1 MPRLTPQNY
10 RSLISVF
17 LKVGY
22 SVDRQEG
29 SHIVM
34 TKPGTARPLV
44 IPAKPDVP
52 VFVIKNLLR
61 SSGMKRE
68 EYLAL
73 LLD

>member
-10 RSLISVF
+10 RILISVF
-17 LKVGY
+17 SKIGY

-29 SHIVM
+29 SHVIM

-44 IPAKPDVP
+44 IPARAEVP

-61 SSGMKRE
+61 SSGMNRE
-68 EYLAL
+68 EYFAFLAK
-73 LLD
+73 